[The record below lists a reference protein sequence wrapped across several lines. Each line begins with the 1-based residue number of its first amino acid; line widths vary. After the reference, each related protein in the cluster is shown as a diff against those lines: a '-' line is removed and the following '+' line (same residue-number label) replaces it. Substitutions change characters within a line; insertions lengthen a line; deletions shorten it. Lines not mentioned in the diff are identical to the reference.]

1 MASKRQSK
9 SVLINNLNEN
19 QLGVIEN
26 INKFINNFMETKSD
40 STSILK
46 DLICQVKFDEYS

>member
-9 SVLINNLNEN
+9 SVLINKLIEN

-46 DLICQVKFDEYS
+46 DLICQVKFDEYL

>member
-46 DLICQVKFDEYS
+46 DLICQVKFDEYL

>member
-9 SVLINNLNEN
+9 SDLSTGVNEN
-19 QLGVIEN
+19 AQGIIEN
-26 INKFINNFMETKSD
+26 IHNFINNFMFTKSD

-46 DLICQVKFDEYS
+46 DLICQDKNY